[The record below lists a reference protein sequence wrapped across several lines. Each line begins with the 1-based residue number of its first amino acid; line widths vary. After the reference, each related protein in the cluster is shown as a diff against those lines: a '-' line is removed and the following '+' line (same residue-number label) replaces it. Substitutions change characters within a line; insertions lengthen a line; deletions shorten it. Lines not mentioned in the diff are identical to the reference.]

1 MNMKPI
7 FLIGYMAVGKTTL
20 GRALADRLGLR
31 FIDLD
36 EAVEQR
42 AGMTVSEIFASGGQ
56 DGFRVMERDALREVA
71 MCGDSIVACGGGT
84 PCYYDNMALMNGAG
98 TTVWLSASDD
108 RLVSRLVE
116 GRASRPIIAGLP
128 DSEIVALAR
137 RQMAVREPYYSRS
150 ACRFDS
156 SFLETP
162 EEIEATCRKFIKQII
177 SHKN

>member
-1 MNMKPI
+1 MEPI

-36 EAVEQR
+36 DTVEQH
-42 AGMTVSEIFASGGQ
+42 AGMTVGEIFATGGQ
-56 DGFRVMERDALREVA
+56 DEFRVIERDALREVA
-71 MCGDSIVACGGGT
+71 VGGDSIVACGGGT

-98 TTVWLSASDD
+98 TTVWLYASDD
-108 RLVSRLVE
+108 RLVSRLVD
-116 GRASRPIIAGLP
+116 GRASRPIIAGLSE
-128 DSEIVALAR
+128 SEIVALAR
-137 RQMAVREPYYSRS
+137 RQMASREPYYSCS
-150 ACRFDS
+150 AYRFDS

-177 SHKN
+177 LHKN